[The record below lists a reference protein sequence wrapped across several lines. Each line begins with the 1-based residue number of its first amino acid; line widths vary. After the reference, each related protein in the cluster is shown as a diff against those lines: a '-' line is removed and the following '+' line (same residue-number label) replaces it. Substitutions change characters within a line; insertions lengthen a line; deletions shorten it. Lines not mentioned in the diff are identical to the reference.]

1 MAKTAPKNV
10 NKDVKNPPRS
20 PKSGALLKP
29 FNSIT
34 AKQAAEASVRARL
47 IRKQVRAEMLEKLV
61 SNMDFGDQLLKA
73 IKAGD
78 SEKVDIITK
87 ALTLVGLTHNQS
99 EDAVKSGFAVKAST
113 TGEAGDKG
121 SEPTQM
127 QVSIEVVDGNQA

>member
-1 MAKTAPKNV
+1 MAKTAPKTV
-10 NKDVKNPPRS
+10 NTDVKNPPRS

-29 FNSIT
+29 FNSVT

-99 EDAVKSGFAVKAST
+99 EEMAVSRLKVDAT
-113 TGEAGDKG
+113 TDNKTQLAGKIEFVLPEAKD
-121 SEPTQM
+121 
-127 QVSIEVVDGNQA
+127 